1 MSNPIKPAISVA
13 VQAKNAA
20 TEVVAA
26 GYIKRA
32 NELAVAR
39 EKFET
44 ETLARSNKELYGILG
59 KVKELFDD
67 ASKDIS
73 TLKQTVA
80 EMKEV
85 LKKRNV
91 KIQSNS
97 PALTVFVRYVFNSDR
112 KRAYNYTRTLM
123 AAMKDKNPKQTM
135 AEFIESKGGVEECKK
150 NFAKKPETLAK
161 EVALKDATAEVSA
174 TLETMSAAEVVT
186 LPNSS
191 VYLRDDCE
199 YAFVIARIGAN
210 NKFELLRAI
219 PATTKAIE
227 NSALKE
233 LAKDLIEQRKAST
246 VASKAK
252 KKLSASASAVAG
264 MSIKD
269 LEAA

>member
-59 KVKELFDD
+59 QVHDLFLSACASTECLKDTVK
-67 ASKDIS
+67 A
-73 TLKQTVA
+73 
-80 EMKEV
+80 MKAV
-85 LKKRNV
+85 LAKRNV
-91 KIQSNS
+91 KVQSNS

-123 AAMKDKNPKQTM
+123 AAIKDKKANETL

-161 EVALKDATAEVSA
+161 EVALKDAIADSFMA
-174 TLETMSAAEVVT
+174 LENLPAKETVA

-191 VYLRDDCE
+191 VYFNDGCT
-199 YAFVIARIGAN
+199 YAFVLARQNAN
-210 NKFELLRAI
+210 NELELLRTV
-219 PATTKAIE
+219 PTTTKAME
-227 NSALKE
+227 NAALKE
-233 LAKDLIEQRKAST
+233 VAKDLLKKREAANDS
-246 VASKAK
+246 SKEK
-252 KKLSASASAVAG
+252 DKLKASAVAVAS
-264 MSIKD
+264 MSVKE